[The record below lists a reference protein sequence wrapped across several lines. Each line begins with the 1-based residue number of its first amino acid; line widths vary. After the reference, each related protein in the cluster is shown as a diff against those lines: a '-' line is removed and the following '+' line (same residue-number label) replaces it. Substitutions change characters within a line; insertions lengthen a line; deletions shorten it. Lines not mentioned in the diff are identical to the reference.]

1 MTTKV
6 NAEVQLNPPL
16 NPKLTVI
23 KRQSF
28 VARVTDLIGY
38 RELVTSLVVRE
49 LKARYKNSVLGFL
62 WSLLNPLGMMLVFT
76 VVFTVFWPDNQV
88 DNYPVFLLCGLLP
101 WNYFSAGIMGSIHSI
116 VGNAGLVKKI
126 YFPREILP
134 IAAILA
140 QLVNFLLALVVLF
153 AVLLAFHANISS
165 WVWVLP
171 LVILIQTCFMLGMA
185 LILSTLNVFY
195 RDVAMVMDVVML
207 AWFFLTPI
215 FYPIERLPRSYEL
228 LGINLDV
235 HWLMHVLNPM
245 SSLISAYR
253 DLLYWGYLTDIYFL
267 SRTIITA
274 LLVLVFG
281 YWFFVRFS
289 GRFGEEV

>member
-6 NAEVQLNPPL
+6 DTEVQPKPSL
-16 NPKLTVI
+16 NPKLAVI
-23 KRQSF
+23 KQQSF
-28 VARVTDLIGY
+28 FARVADLIEY
-38 RELVTSLVVRE
+38 RELVASLVVRE

-134 IAAILA
+134 IAAVLA

-153 AVLLAFHANISS
+153 AVLIAFHANISS

-228 LGINLDV
+228 LGISLDV
-235 HWLMHVLNPM
+235 HWRSEGAHV
-245 SSLISAYR
+245 
-253 DLLYWGYLTDIYFL
+253 
-267 SRTIITA
+267 
-274 LLVLVFG
+274 
-281 YWFFVRFS
+281 
-289 GRFGEEV
+289 

>member
-1 MTTKV
+1 
-6 NAEVQLNPPL
+6 
-16 NPKLTVI
+16 
-23 KRQSF
+23 
-28 VARVTDLIGY
+28 
-38 RELVTSLVVRE
+38 
-49 LKARYKNSVLGFL
+49 
-62 WSLLNPLGMMLVFT
+62 
-76 VVFTVFWPDNQV
+76 
-88 DNYPVFLLCGLLP
+88 
-101 WNYFSAGIMGSIHSI
+101 MGSIHSI

>member
-6 NAEVQLNPPL
+6 NTEVQLNPPL
-16 NPKLTVI
+16 NPKLAVI
-23 KRQSF
+23 KQQSF
-28 VARVTDLIGY
+28 FARVTDLIEY
-38 RELVTSLVVRE
+38 RELVASLVVRE

-88 DNYPVFLLCGLLP
+88 ENYPVFLLCGLLP

-153 AVLLAFHANISS
+153 AVLIAFHANISS

-228 LGINLDV
+228 LGISLDV

-281 YWFFVRFS
+281 YWLFVRFS

>member
-1 MTTKV
+1 MATKI
-6 NAEVQLNPPL
+6 NTEVQLNPPL

-88 DNYPVFLLCGLLP
+88 ENYPVFLLCGLLP

-153 AVLLAFHANISS
+153 AVLIAFHANISS

-267 SRTIITA
+267 SRTIMTA

>member
-6 NAEVQLNPPL
+6 NTEVQLNPPL

-28 VARVTDLIGY
+28 FARVTDLIGY
-38 RELVTSLVVRE
+38 RELVASLVVRE

-88 DNYPVFLLCGLLP
+88 ENYPVFLLCGLLP

-281 YWFFVRFS
+281 YWLFVRFS

>member
-6 NAEVQLNPPL
+6 DTEVQLKPSL
-16 NPKLTVI
+16 NPKLAVI
-23 KRQSF
+23 KQQSF
-28 VARVTDLIGY
+28 FARVADLIEY
-38 RELVTSLVVRE
+38 RELVASLVVRE

-134 IAAILA
+134 IAAVLA

-153 AVLLAFHANISS
+153 AVLIAFHANISS

-228 LGINLDV
+228 LGISLDV

-281 YWFFVRFS
+281 YWLFVRFS